1 MTDCVTG
8 SVDDIERT
16 IAKEIVSL
24 ELANLD
30 RILKI
35 NLA

>member
-8 SVDDIERT
+8 GVDDIERT